1 MVPDGRKGQVM
12 EEKESRLF
20 IPQGLKPEREWY
32 EGFGRKELMQA
43 VYGSVGV
50 ILLTALVYILAGRMV
65 YVVIM
70 LLFGETGVLA
80 MVTRSPVTNLSA
92 FSQLQAVVRYWRE
105 QQHYSYRQMRE

>member
-1 MVPDGRKGQVM
+1 M

-43 VYGSVGV
+43 VYGSIGV
-50 ILLTALVYILAGRMV
+50 VILTALVYLLAGRMV
-65 YVVIM
+65 YVVVM
-70 LLFGETGVLA
+70 LLFGETGVMA

-92 FSQLQAVVRYWRE
+92 FSQMQAVVRYWKE

>member
-1 MVPDGRKGQVM
+1 M

-32 EGFGRKELMQA
+32 EGFGKKELVQA
-43 VYGSVGV
+43 VYGSIGV
-50 ILLTALVYILAGRMV
+50 ITLSLLVYLLAGRML

-80 MVTRSPVTNLSA
+80 LVTRSPVTNLSA
-92 FSQLQAVVRYWRE
+92 FSQIQAVVGYWKE
-105 QQHYSYRQMRE
+105 QQHYRYRQMKE

>member
-1 MVPDGRKGQVM
+1 M

-43 VYGSVGV
+43 VYGSIGV
-50 ILLTALVYILAGRMV
+50 VILTALVYLLAGRMV
-65 YVVIM
+65 YVVVM
-70 LLFGETGVLA
+70 LLFGETGVMA

-92 FSQLQAVVRYWRE
+92 FSQLQAVVRYWKE
-105 QQHYSYRQMRE
+105 QQHYSYRQMWE